1 MTNVLLLLDF
11 PEDLRATY
19 YNGIANA
26 FPEITVNPVKDV
38 RAADPHL
45 AETDVLIAFGPH
57 LRDRADHVLG
67 AAKRLKWI
75 QALGTGVDNI
85 ADRANFRREVILTNI
100 HGIHGAAISEA
111 ALMAMLNLS
120 RHTPRYVRNQE
131 RHAWE
136 RWPCRLI
143 EGKTVGIFGIG
154 AIAQVLAPRCRAM
167 GMRVVGI
174 SSTKRAVEGFDVV
187 YGRDELKTA
196 VAGLDHLV
204 VLTPHSRE
212 THNVINAEIF
222 SAMRPSATL
231 INLARG
237 GVVDEA
243 ALFLALQK
251 GQIAGAALDVFT
263 TEPLPPEHP
272 LWSAP
277 NVMITPHAAAF
288 YDDYVHA
295 ALKVINENM
304 RRFLA
309 GDTGGMIN
317 VVKR

>member
-19 YNGIANA
+19 YDGITRA
-26 FPEITVNPVKDV
+26 FPHITVHPIQNV

-45 AETDVLIAFGPH
+45 ASMNVLITFAPH
-57 LRDRADHVLG
+57 LRERAEHVLG
-67 AAKRLKWI
+67 EAKQLKWI

-85 ADRANFRREVILTNI
+85 ADRKNLRSDVILTNI

-120 RHTPRYVRNQE
+120 RHTPRYLRNQE
-131 RHAWE
+131 HRGWDRA
-136 RWPCRLI
+136 PCRLI

-154 AIAQVLAPRCRAM
+154 AIAQALAPRCKAM
-167 GMRVVGI
+167 GMKVVGI
-174 SSTKRAVEGFDVV
+174 SSAKRAVAGFDEV

-196 VAGLDHLV
+196 VGRLDHLV
-204 VLTPHSRE
+204 VLTPYSKE
-212 THNVINAEIF
+212 THHIINADILAAMKP
-222 SAMRPSATL
+222 SAML

-243 ALFLALQK
+243 ALVCALQSNA
-251 GQIAGAALDVFT
+251 IAGAAIDVFT
-263 TEPLPPEHP
+263 TEPLPKDHA
-272 LWSAP
+272 LWSVP
-277 NVMITPHAAAF
+277 NVMITPHVAAF

-309 GDTGGMIN
+309 GDTANMIN
-317 VVKR
+317 VVRR